1 MSTGTS
7 HPLGTLHGHRS
18 FLHPPYNIYM
28 LSGLF
33 SHTSL
38 ATPAL
43 LIFCTQLHV
52 PKTHL
57 LLSNHIMTMA
67 IPVTQQPSHPQQ
79 NEDYQYV
86 EKTLIS
92 RFADWSC
99 YQSYILFGISILLLQ
114 ANCYKWA
121 LTMGIPVSP
130 QPIIPLENRRARR
143 C

>member
-1 MSTGTS
+1 
-7 HPLGTLHGHRS
+7 
-18 FLHPPYNIYM
+18 
-28 LSGLF
+28 
-33 SHTSL
+33 
-38 ATPAL
+38 
-43 LIFCTQLHV
+43 
-52 PKTHL
+52 
-57 LLSNHIMTMA
+57 MTMV

-86 EKTLIS
+86 EQTLIS
-92 RFADWSC
+92 RVADWSC

-130 QPIIPLENRRARR
+130 QPSIPLENLRARR